1 MYILICQKWMLV
13 QSVHMLRR
21 EAIEDHVYERLYI
34 VAEREHCLGIHI
46 YRAWC
51 VYVQRIFLALG
62 ILDNEQPLVDK
73 NGYGTTGLAYGVTM
87 LLPKMVTI

>member
-1 MYILICQKWMLV
+1 
-13 QSVHMLRR
+13 MLRR